1 MPEADTVFEIGGQA
15 SKYIS
20 PQGGE
25 VADFQMNKICAA
37 GTGSFV
43 EEQAARMGIPI
54 GDFGPLALRG
64 EHPCDLGER
73 CTVFI
78 ETAIVQAEGGGSGS
92 VAARRADGQRAL
104 CRPRRHARSWPRR
117 PSRRGRS

>member
-1 MPEADTVFEIGGQA
+1 MPEADTVFEIGGQD

-64 EHPCDLGER
+64 EPPCGLGER

-92 VAARRADGQRAL
+92 AAARRADGQRAL
-104 CRPRRHARSWPRR
+104 CRPRQHARSWPRR